1 LEREKYDLTASRL
14 GKEKM
19 DTTNT
24 ITIVVAI
31 VLVLLIGGLLGM
43 LFTRRQR
50 TKHLQERFGPEYDRT
65 VQEVGDQ
72 RRAEE
77 ELEARLDHVKAL
89 EIRPLST
96 EETDRFTNEWQFAQ
110 AEFVDEPLAAL
121 RKANQLIKEVMSIKG
136 YPVDDFE
143 QRAADISVDYPNLVI
158 DYRELRAIATKGDD
172 EDVTTEEM
180 RQAMVHARALFE
192 NLVQP
197 EAQLEDTDQKEKM

>member
-1 LEREKYDLTASRL
+1 
-14 GKEKM
+14 M

-31 VLVLLIGGLLGM
+31 VLVLVIGGLLGM
-43 LFTRRQR
+43 LFTRSQR
-50 TKHLQERFGPEYDRT
+50 TKHLRERFGPEYDRT
-65 VQEVGDQ
+65 VQELGNQ

-77 ELEARLDHVKAL
+77 DLEARLDHVKAL

-158 DYRELRAIATKGDD
+158 DYRELRAITTKGDD

>member
-1 LEREKYDLTASRL
+1 
-14 GKEKM
+14 M

-24 ITIVVAI
+24 ITIVIAV
-31 VLVLLIGGLLGM
+31 VVLLVLGGLLGM
-43 LFTRRQR
+43 VFTRRQR

-65 VQEVGDQ
+65 VREVGD
-72 RRAEE
+72 RRQAEE

-89 EIRPLST
+89 EIRPLSA
-96 EETDRFTNEWQFAQ
+96 EETERFTHEWQLAQ

-121 RKANQLIKEVMSIKG
+121 QKANHLIKEVMSTKG

-143 QRAADISVDYPNLVI
+143 QRAADISVDYPELVI

-197 EAQLEDTDQKEKM
+197 EAKVEDTDQKEKM